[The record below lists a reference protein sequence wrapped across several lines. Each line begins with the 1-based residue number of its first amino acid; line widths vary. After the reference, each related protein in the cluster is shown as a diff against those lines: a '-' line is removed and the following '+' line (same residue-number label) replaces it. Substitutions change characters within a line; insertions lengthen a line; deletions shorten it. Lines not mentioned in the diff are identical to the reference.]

1 MEIKSE
7 KLPNSQVK
15 LQITLSTKEFAPFS
29 EQAFLRL
36 SDSTDLKGFRPGKAP
51 QNLIRAKIGEDKIF
65 QEALEICLPKTYFE
79 AVKKE
84 KLTPVSDPEIKID
97 KYDEGKPLAYTAIV
111 DIISEFKLPDY
122 KKIKITKKTVKVG
135 EKELQ
140 KSLEDLQKSYAEYEH
155 KKDSAQKGDKIEINF
170 DGYLKSVKV
179 EQLASKNHPLI
190 LGQGGFIPGFEDKL
204 VGAKKGETREF
215 ELKMPTK
222 LRNQI
227 LAGKTIN
234 FKVTINEVWDVV
246 LPQIDEKFAQKV
258 AKKPLVEMKKE
269 LLASLKK
276 RTELEVDRAAQQ
288 EVVTK
293 IAEKTEIEIPRS
305 LVEKEQLHEMHHLRE
320 DIESK
325 GLNFADYLSSIG
337 KKESELVSELEKQ
350 AQQRIKISL
359 ILAKIRDIEKIKVS
373 QKDVDREWEILSRSG
388 YKTEDEEPAKA
399 QIERHLETANVL
411 NFLVDLASK

>member
-170 DGYLKSVKV
+170 DGYL
-179 EQLASKNHPLI
+179 
-190 LGQGGFIPGFEDKL
+190 
-204 VGAKKGETREF
+204 
-215 ELKMPTK
+215 
-222 LRNQI
+222 
-227 LAGKTIN
+227 
-234 FKVTINEVWDVV
+234 
-246 LPQIDEKFAQKV
+246 LP
-258 AKKPLVEMKKE
+258 
-269 LLASLKK
+269 
-276 RTELEVDRAAQQ
+276 
-288 EVVTK
+288 
-293 IAEKTEIEIPRS
+293 
-305 LVEKEQLHEMHHLRE
+305 
-320 DIESK
+320 
-325 GLNFADYLSSIG
+325 
-337 KKESELVSELEKQ
+337 
-350 AQQRIKISL
+350 
-359 ILAKIRDIEKIKVS
+359 
-373 QKDVDREWEILSRSG
+373 
-388 YKTEDEEPAKA
+388 
-399 QIERHLETANVL
+399 
-411 NFLVDLASK
+411 